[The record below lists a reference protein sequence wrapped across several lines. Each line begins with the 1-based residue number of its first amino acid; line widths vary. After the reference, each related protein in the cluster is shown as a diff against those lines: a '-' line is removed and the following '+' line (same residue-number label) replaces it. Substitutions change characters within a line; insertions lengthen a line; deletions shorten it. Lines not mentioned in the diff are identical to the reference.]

1 MQTVYASFV
10 DVDAAKQ
17 AVGALL
23 DKGVKNDHLSLV
35 TRKQDFRLHEDKEQP
50 GAAESS
56 AKKGITTTTSGD
68 AASGAAKGAGVG
80 LGIGALA
87 ALASLVVPGFGIVVG
102 GGALATAIA
111 GALGA
116 TAAGA
121 VSGGALGYLKDQGVD
136 DEVAEKFAADI
147 DANGAV
153 VSVDI
158 WPEDLA
164 EVDVENV
171 LRKYGAQNVHVQD
184 AAMAPTV

>member
-1 MQTVYASFV
+1 MRTVYASFV
-10 DVDAAKQ
+10 DVDVAKQ

-23 DKGVKNDHLSLV
+23 DKGVKEEHLSLI
-35 TRKQDFRLHEDKEQP
+35 TRRQDFRLHEDEEHP

-56 AKKGITTTTSGD
+56 AKEGITTTTSGD

-87 ALASLVVPGFGIVVG
+87 ALASLVVPGFGVVVG
-102 GGALATAIA
+102 AGALATAIA

-136 DEVAEKFAADI
+136 DRVAEKFAADV

-153 VSVDI
+153 VAVDL
-158 WPEDLA
+158 WSEDLA
-164 EVDVENV
+164 QADVEDV
-171 LRKYGAQNVHVQD
+171 LHKYGAHNVHVQD
-184 AAMAPTV
+184 AALPPTV